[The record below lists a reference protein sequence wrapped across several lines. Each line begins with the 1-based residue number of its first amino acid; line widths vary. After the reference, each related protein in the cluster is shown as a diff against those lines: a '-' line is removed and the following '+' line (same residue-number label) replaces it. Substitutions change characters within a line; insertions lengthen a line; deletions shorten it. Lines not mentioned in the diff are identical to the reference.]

1 MVGRE
6 PGYPT
11 NNGERGEVIATLS
24 QEETIILAT
33 LSLIRR
39 HVEEDQKRIG
49 YDPEGHRQD
58 IQQLNRFSAVK
69 LNGTLDNP
77 TPDMKLICALC
88 DLDIA
93 TLPEQL
99 DKKIEAISKKVLR
112 HEIDYGI
119 LSILKELEGGSST
132 TYVIARAYD
141 NLNPEEKPLNPAKPN
156 RYISSRDPIGQQFRR
171 TEMAFLN
178 EEQRQN
184 LTTQSLNEAKEKL
197 IGTTKQRLDEL
208 GVSSYVSMVAH
219 KDSKNPYYE
228 YVTLFATK
236 GGVVAEALNDPVAVL
251 RERTKADLKRLTAT
265 YDYRNY
271 ENAENK
277 YEFLEKKRPR
287 TADDHK
293 ERYKHSTTMLEMVI
307 DNSIKDELEGLL
319 AALGHVSSLDSIA
332 SDSPENLRKHRP
344 VAKLKLDPSLKAV
357 VSVIETVF
365 RNVHYEN
372 ITMLALTGTER
383 PSVAP
388 SEAIYKIV
396 SMVNDRLAELGIDY
410 LHTVV
415 QANPE
420 VDEEIIIYLSC
431 AQNSA

>member
-33 LSLIRR
+33 LPLIRR

-49 YDPEGHRQD
+49 YDPEEHRQD

-132 TYVIARAYD
+132 TYVIAQAYD

-197 IGTTKQRLDEL
+197 IGITKQRLDEL
-208 GVSSYVSMVAH
+208 GVSSYVSVVAH
-219 KDSKNPYYE
+219 KDSKNPGYE
-228 YVTLFATK
+228 YVTLLSTK
-236 GGVVAEALNDPVAVL
+236 SGVVAEALNDPVAVL
-251 RERTKADLKRLTAT
+251 RERAEADLRQLTAAYNYKEYMDAVNAYEHTPKIAANRKRL
-265 YDYRNY
+265 Y
-271 ENAENK
+271 E
-277 YEFLEKKRPR
+277 Y
-287 TADDHK
+287 
-293 ERYKHSTTMLEMVI
+293 STKILQEVI
-307 DNSIKDELEGLL
+307 DRSIKEELGYLL
-319 AALGHVSSLDSIA
+319 RVLGRSGSLDSIA
-332 SDSPENLRKHRP
+332 SDSLEELYRHDLLARLRNLH
-344 VAKLKLDPSLKAV
+344 AEDSELEILTESLGITYRDN
-357 VSVIETVF
+357 VI
-365 RNVHYEN
+365 
-372 ITMLALTGTER
+372 IALTGPER
-383 PSVAP
+383 RFISPKKAIDKIESV
-388 SEAIYKIV
+388 V
-396 SMVNDRLAELGIDY
+396 SSRLTDLGIDY

-415 QANPE
+415 RGDPE
-420 VDEEIIIYLSC
+420 TDDEIVIYLSC

>member
-49 YDPEGHRQD
+49 YDPEEHRQD

-132 TYVIARAYD
+132 TYVIAQAYD

-197 IGTTKQRLDEL
+197 IGITKQRLDEL
-208 GVSSYVSMVAH
+208 GVSSYVSVVAH

-251 RERTKADLKRLTAT
+251 RERARADFERFTAAYNYKKHEKAQKT
-265 YDYRNY
+265 Y
-271 ENAENK
+271 EE
-277 YEFLEKKRPR
+277 LEKKFPK
-287 TADDHK
+287 TEDDRDK
-293 ERYKHSTTMLEMVI
+293 LYESSTTVLEMVI
-307 DNSIKDELEGLL
+307 DNSIKDELERLL
-319 AALGHVSSLDSIA
+319 ATLEHVSSLDSITP
-332 SDSPENLRKHRP
+332 DSPEYLYKHRP
-344 VAKLKLDPSLKAV
+344 VAKLSTLDNKV
-357 VSVIETVF
+357 VSKITTMFHCVYDDET
-365 RNVHYEN
+365 
-372 ITMLALTGTER
+372 TMFALTGTER